1 MNFKQTARTRMSG
14 NCIEESMTSIVKDER
29 GDLIADCH
37 GVLARWKNFVFQL
50 LDLHSVS
57 DVRQI

>member
-1 MNFKQTARTRMSG
+1 
-14 NCIEESMTSIVKDER
+14 MTSIVKDER